1 MFRFIPYIYM
11 ILFCFV
17 GTSTG
22 NTGSNDTTESSTSTG
37 NTGSNDTTES
47 STSTG
52 NTESNAMTEL
62 STSTGNTESNAMT
75 ESSTTTA
82 TATPTTRTELI
93 LVIVGV
99 GCSFMV
105 IVTVVGFVYSEI
117 RSRSKLGKRYHA
129 ENGDST
135 ESTKMP
141 DDNEQIIMEEPGNQ
155 SFDNYAV
162 IDPRD
167 SHCELIPH
175 EKQPCIDDHIQH
187 DLKPNED
194 EDHIYAIS
202 SKQRCPL
209 KNVTLTPENEKRNQ
223 QDSIKEKEGSNGR
236 HVVSSL
242 DEITHVDLN
251 YVKEDGPYAE
261 VSWEQLPSTDKV
273 GDGLVDENGEIGGKN
288 NSRDVSDDDLH
299 DQIVATIV
307 HERDNSGMYDCS
319 KDGDYDSSGTK
330 RLLAASD
337 DEMNTFDH

>member
-1 MFRFIPYIYM
+1 MVRFIPYIYM
-11 ILFCFV
+11 ILFCVV
-17 GTSTG
+17 GTLTATAASNTMTEPSTFTATSTS
-22 NTGSNDTTESSTSTG
+22 NTTTEPSTSTVK
-37 NTGSNDTTES
+37 TES
-47 STSTG
+47 PVT
-52 NTESNAMTEL
+52 
-62 STSTGNTESNAMT
+62 T

-82 TATPTTRTELI
+82 TATSTTRTEWI

-99 GCSFMV
+99 GCSFVV
-105 IVTVVGFVYSEI
+105 IVTVVGFVYSQI

-162 IDPRD
+162 IDSRD
-167 SHCELIPH
+167 SHYELIPN
-175 EKQPCIDDHIQH
+175 EKLACIDDHSQH
-187 DLKPNED
+187 DLKRNED

-251 YVKEDGPYAE
+251 YVKEDGPYDE
-261 VSWEQLPSTDKV
+261 VSWEQLPSTDEV

-299 DQIVATIV
+299 DQILATIF
-307 HERDNSGMYDCS
+307 HERDNSDMYDCS

-330 RLLAASD
+330 RILAASD